1 MIALTGC
8 GSNLATDCGLS
19 GLLQLARAASVAPAA
34 GASAKLSPLSH
45 QVRFHLCAAACSCLH
60 FRPSVPPPFLPVLPL
75 GGEHGISRPAAEPAH
90 SLIHCRTMDQTSAL
104 LQFQLFPTSFPSLN
118 CWRTPLA
125 LNHWTSSPLACGWQ
139 SPLDGL
145 MDEWKCERRHTQSCH
160 VLEKL

>member
-1 MIALTGC
+1 MGYYSC
-8 GSNLATDCGLS
+8 NQRSSCS
-19 GLLQLARAASVAPAA
+19 LLQNSALSRFPTMSDFTCCAP
-34 GASAKLSPLSH
+34 
-45 QVRFHLCAAACSCLH
+45 ACSCPL
-60 FRPSVPPPFLPVLPL
+60 PPLPPFSSAAGPFLPVLPL

-104 LQFQLFPTSFPSLN
+104 LQFQLFPTSFPSLS
-118 CWRTPLA
+118 CRRTPLA

>member
-1 MIALTGC
+1 MGYY
-8 GSNLATDCGLS
+8 GSSQRSSCS
-19 GLLQLARAASVAPAA
+19 QSCPLLQNSLARFPTMSDFTCAP
-34 GASAKLSPLSH
+34 
-45 QVRFHLCAAACSCLH
+45 ACSCPLPPLP
-60 FRPSVPPPFLPVLPL
+60 PSLSSAAGPFLPVLPL

-104 LQFQLFPTSFPSLN
+104 LQFQLFPTSFPSLS
-118 CWRTPLA
+118 CRRTPLA

-145 MDEWKCERRHTQSCH
+145 MDEWKCERRPTQSCH

>member
-1 MIALTGC
+1 MDRIWQQIAPESVITAFRC
-8 GSNLATDCGLS
+8 PARAAPAASCV
-19 GLLQLARAASVAPAA
+19 LLQLQI
-34 GASAKLSPLSH
+34 KLSPLSH
-45 QVRFHLCAAACSCLH
+45 HPLDFTCPAVLHFLPAPLSSAAA
-60 FRPSVPPPFLPVLPL
+60 FLPVLPL

-104 LQFQLFPTSFPSLN
+104 LQFQLFPTSFPSLS
-118 CWRTPLA
+118 CRRTPLA

-145 MDEWKCERRHTQSCH
+145 MEEWKCERRPTQSCH